1 MNMSIVPIRNEEI
14 NNDDDIDLNNYNIYD
29 RIQILLYLSSFIE
42 VKQINE
48 IEYDKKGINIPKPNY
63 NINL

>member
-48 IEYDKKGINIPKPNY
+48 IEYNKKGISIPKPNY